1 MIGQQFIIA
10 SFGRMRGDHRL
21 GSTIPNSISGG
32 KIRSPPEEQYLRQVL
47 RGFEV
52 LGQSGGTF

>member
-1 MIGQQFIIA
+1 
-10 SFGRMRGDHRL
+10 MREDHRF
-21 GSTIPNSISGG
+21 GSTILNSISGG
-32 KIRSPPEEQYLRQVL
+32 RFRRQPEEQYLRQVL